1 MKTEQIVL
9 SGPSVD
15 EAVLAPL
22 ARLAPQLVLV
32 FGSVDRLG
40 QPGFLDQIKAACP
53 QAHWVGCSTAGE
65 ISRSGVT
72 EKSCVLTGVRFD
84 GGVHLKIA
92 ETQLPG
98 MEASE
103 MAGGALGKALAAPDL
118 RAVMLFGK
126 GVNVNGSAIIEGLVS
141 EVGRHVPITGG
152 LAGDD
157 GAFQRTL
164 TVSPAGVQADGLVG
178 IGFYGD
184 GLVLGHGSYGGWKP
198 FGPARKVTRSSGNI
212 LYELD
217 GEPALNIYKRYLGD
231 YAKDLPGSGLL
242 FPFEMLDGQHTANG
256 LIRTILG
263 VDEASGSLVLAGDVD
278 PEGYLRLMHAS
289 TADLVNGAEEA
300 AESTLAQLG
309 SGAQNGLAVL
319 VSCVGR
325 RLVMGDE
332 VDEEVEAVADVLG
345 RQNMLTGFY
354 SYGEIS
360 PYSSTTDC
368 KLHNQTMTVTYLSE
382 R

>member
-1 MKTEQIVL
+1 MKTEQVVL
-9 SGPSVD
+9 SGPSIDVAD
-15 EAVLAPL
+15 LAPL
-22 ARLAPQLVLV
+22 AQLAPQLVLV
-32 FGSVDRLG
+32 FGSVDSLG
-40 QPGFLDQIKAACP
+40 KPGFLEQLKSACP
-53 QAHWVGCSTAGE
+53 QAQWVGCSTAGE
-65 ISRSGVT
+65 ISQSGVA
-72 EKSCVLTGVRFD
+72 EKSCVLTGVRFEGD
-84 GGVHLKIA
+84 VRLRFA
-92 ETQLPG
+92 ETMVTG
-98 MEASE
+98 MEASRS
-103 MAGGALGKALAAPDL
+103 AGATLGKTLAAPDL
-118 RAVMLFGK
+118 RAVMLFGQ
-126 GVNVNGSAIIEGLVS
+126 GVNVNGSALIEGVVS
-141 EVGRHVPITGG
+141 EVGQHVPITGG

-157 GAFQRTL
+157 GAFKRTL
-164 TVSPAGVQADGLVG
+164 TVCPGGVCAEGVVG

-242 FPFEMLDGQHTANG
+242 FPFEMLDAQHTAYG
-256 LIRTILG
+256 LIRTILA

-278 PEGYLRLMHAS
+278 ADGYLRLMHAS
-289 TADLVNGAEEA
+289 TSDLVNGAEEA
-300 AESTLAQLG
+300 AENACAQFASVPAG
-309 SGAQNGLAVL
+309 GLAVL

-332 VDEEVEAVADVLG
+332 VDEEIEAVADVLG
-345 RQNMLTGFY
+345 RDNTLTGFY

-368 KLHNQTMTVTYLSE
+368 KLHNQTMTVTYLGE